1 MIVMK
6 EHSHRQLPW
15 YSLGPIEK
23 IGSKWFIKDL
33 YVRWNEQIEEK
44 EMDNGPIIEYIYDAH
59 RFNYEL
65 PVDIQPGVEAVEY
78 YLSEAEDSVILLAQ
92 KLLAQEEGFDGTQ

>member
-1 MIVMK
+1 VK

-33 YVRWNEQIEEK
+33 YVRWNEQIENR
-44 EMDNGPIIEYIYDAH
+44 EMGGEPMVEYIYDMI
-59 RFNYEL
+59 RFDYEL
-65 PVDIQPGVEAVEY
+65 PVDIQPGIEAVEY
-78 YLSEAEDSVILLAQ
+78 YLSEAKDAIILLAQ
-92 KLLAQEEGFDGTQ
+92 KLVAQEEGFNAQ

>member
-1 MIVMK
+1 MK

-15 YSLGPIEK
+15 YSLGLIEK

-44 EMDNGPIIEYIYDAH
+44 EMGDGLITEYVYDAI

-65 PVDIQPGVEAVEY
+65 PVDVQPGVEAVEY
-78 YLSEAEDSVILLAQ
+78 YLAEAEDAVTLLAQ
-92 KLLAQEEGFDGTQ
+92 RLLTQEEGFNESQ

>member
-1 MIVMK
+1 MK

-44 EMDNGPIIEYIYDAH
+44 EMGDGLITEYVYDAI

-65 PVDIQPGVEAVEY
+65 PVDVQPGVEAVEY
-78 YLSEAEDSVILLAQ
+78 YMSEAEEAVIQLAQ
-92 KLLAQEEGFDGTQ
+92 SLLAQEDGFNAQ

>member
-1 MIVMK
+1 VK

-44 EMDNGPIIEYIYDAH
+44 EMGDGLITEYVYDAI

-65 PVDIQPGVEAVEY
+65 PVDVQPGVEAVEY
-78 YLSEAEDSVILLAQ
+78 YMSEAEEAVIQLAQ
-92 KLLAQEEGFDGTQ
+92 SLLAQEDGFNAQ